1 MNSLQIVY
9 QDEHMV
15 VVIKPGGLL
24 SVPGR
29 RPEHQ
34 DCVSSRLQAI
44 IPEMIAQPA
53 VHRLDMYTS
62 GLMVYAVTKAAHRN
76 LSIQFQQQQV
86 HKKYIALLDGLLQE
100 DSGEISLPFRLDID
114 NRPIQI
120 YDPIHGKIGITH
132 WKTLQ
137 IEANT
142 TTRVEFT
149 PLTGRTHQLRV
160 HAAHQKGLHTP
171 IVGDS
176 FYGTGKDGDKMMLHA
191 SELHFTHPATEQPQ
205 SYRVAPDF

>member
-9 QDEHMV
+9 KDEHIV

-44 IPEMIAQPA
+44 IPTMIAQPA

-76 LSIQFQQQQV
+76 LSIQFEQQQV
-86 HKKYIALLDGLLQE
+86 HKKYIALLEGLLDE
-100 DSGEISLPFRLDID
+100 DSGEITLPFRLDID

-120 YDPIHGKIGITH
+120 YDPIHGKIGITQ

-137 IEANT
+137 VEAN

-149 PLTGRTHQLRV
+149 PLTGKTHQLRV
-160 HAAHQKGLHTP
+160 HAAHPKGLNTP
-171 IVGDS
+171 IIGDS

-191 SELHFTHPATEQPQ
+191 SALQFTHPATAQPL
-205 SYRVAPDF
+205 SYSAAPDF